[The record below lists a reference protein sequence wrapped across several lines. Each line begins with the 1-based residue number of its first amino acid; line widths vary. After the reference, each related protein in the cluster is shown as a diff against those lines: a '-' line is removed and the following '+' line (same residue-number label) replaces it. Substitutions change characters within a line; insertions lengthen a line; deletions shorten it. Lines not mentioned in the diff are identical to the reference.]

1 MTTNI
6 GKGYLGSIEASKSL
20 NGLLKLLSGELCAW
34 SSTKNHV
41 TGIGSAG
48 VKGECWESAA
58 GKGDPSGKWSSGRV
72 IFGGP
77 LRGVGGAD
85 TVGDMDFG
93 AASAL
98 HHPNFLRFDVAL
110 VRVALVGSS
119 YRTSR
124 MYAVLLSVP
133 SQIDNRG

>member
-1 MTTNI
+1 MKQSEAALVFGGAN
-6 GKGYLGSIEASKSL
+6 LGLGRPESR
-20 NGLLKLLSGELCAW
+20 
-34 SSTKNHV
+34 
-41 TGIGSAG
+41 GSAG
-48 VKGECWESAA
+48 

-119 YRTSR
+119 YRASR
-124 MYAVLLSVP
+124 IHAVLLSVP
-133 SQIDNRG
+133 SQIDIRG